1 MNRFTFDIK
10 NGCYL
15 DGEEKIGVYEVVSRL
30 NKGLGSLVYKYNL
43 FDSSITENDEPISVS
58 KVLLLLNGDLNHVET
73 NDDYIKELEEENKY
87 LKNKLR
93 VLRNSIGNI
102 NTFLE
107 EDIGEER

>member
-1 MNRFTFDIK
+1 MNRYK
-10 NGCYL
+10 YNVAENSYL
-15 DGEEKIGVYEVVSRL
+15 DGDEQIGVYEVVSRL
-30 NKGLGSLVYKYNL
+30 NKGLRNITYKYNL
-43 FDSSITENDEPISVS
+43 FDSCITENDEPISVS
-58 KVLLLLNGDLNHVET
+58 KVLLLLNGDLNHVESD
-73 NDDYIKELEEENKY
+73 DDYIKKLEEENKY